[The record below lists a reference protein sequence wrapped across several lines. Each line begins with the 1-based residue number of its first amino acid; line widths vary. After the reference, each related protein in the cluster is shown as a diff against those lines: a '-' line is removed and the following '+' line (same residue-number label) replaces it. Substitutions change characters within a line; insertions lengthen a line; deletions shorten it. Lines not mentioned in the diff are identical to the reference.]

1 MTSSLEFAALKENIT
16 SLEELELVAL
26 LESFIEKVEAA
37 TAQYVEEDRAATQK
51 SYLMKVA
58 TLQTALLDEIK
69 KMTTSSRSDDIH
81 IQQPEYSIPTSD
93 YSGGVSQGYQHQ
105 QTLSGQ
111 FQNSGPMDQ
120 DAAFGFEI
128 PGNMAA
134 FGVQLGQQP
143 PVDDWLWNMVMN
155 DGNIS
160 FNTMFT
166 M

>member
-1 MTSSLEFAALKENIT
+1 LTSSLEFASLKENIT

-37 TAQYVEEDRAATQK
+37 ATQYVEEDRAATQK
-51 SYLMKVA
+51 PYLMKVA

-69 KMTTSSRSDDIH
+69 KMTTSSRPDDVH
-81 IQQPEYSIPTSD
+81 IQQPDYSIPSSD

-111 FQNSGPMDQ
+111 FQNPGSMDQ
-120 DAAFGFEI
+120 DAAFGFGK

-134 FGVQLGQQP
+134 FGVQPGQQP
-143 PVDDWLWNMVMN
+143 LVDDWVWNMVMN
-155 DGNIS
+155 DGNMS